1 MVVRL
6 ADGLQLFPS
15 CRVPMP
21 EVSAACVV
29 GWGEQGLRKVTAEK
43 NQELPE
49 AEKVAQT
56 SVMSYAIQM
65 PLLSLMVGAL

>member
-6 ADGLQLFPS
+6 ADGLQLFPI
-15 CRVPMP
+15 CRVPLP

-43 NQELPE
+43 NQELPAAE
-49 AEKVAQT
+49 AVAQPR
-56 SVMSYAIQM
+56 VMASALQL
-65 PLLSLMVGAL
+65 PLLSLMVGA